1 MMIPLEMGPGF
12 QQAAAELGLM
22 GTAVREGT
30 SEGLGEAVG
39 IGAATV
45 QENYLTGQSLKTRSG
60 LLKKAVQGWVI
71 SDFEGVVGVAE
82 GQAVSKYAWLLGDEE
97 KTITPKKGKFL
108 AIPIGENLTG
118 AGVARFSSPRQVED
132 GFFVKSKGRLFFGR
146 KQGKR
151 GKFRPLFVLVKSV
164 FVQGSGALY
173 DGVMDSLDDMSGA
186 IEDKI
191 ARKVGAN

>member
-1 MMIPLEMGPGF
+1 MMIQLQMGPGF
-12 QQAAAELGLM
+12 QQAAAELGSM
-22 GTAVREGT
+22 GRHLLEAT
-30 SEGLGEAVG
+30 SEGLKNAVQL
-39 IGAATV
+39 AANRV
-45 QENYLTGQSLKTRSG
+45 SEEYLTGQALKTRTG

-82 GQAVSKYAWLLGDEE
+82 GSAVSKYAWLLGDEE

-108 AIPIGENLTG
+108 TIPIGENLTG

-132 GFFVKSKGRLFFGR
+132 GFFVKTKGRLFFGR

-151 GKFRPLFVLVKSV
+151 GRFRPLFVLVKSV

-173 DGVMDSLDDMSGA
+173 DGVMDSLDDMSGV
-186 IEDKI
+186 IEDRI